1 MPALAGVV
9 NGVTIQK
16 VLPHLL
22 DKKGRHTLSPSLL
35 ERDAYQAKLRSEST
49 LQGGLKFDIRL
60 GRIPEGAGLV
70 LHLETHGTAEGSQP
84 SYIQFQRPISD
95 KERFHRW
102 FNITLSPEEYAK
114 LGKLISWRVTLRQGE
129 TVVAEQRS
137 FLW

>member
-1 MPALAGVV
+1 MQAGVV

-22 DKKGRHTLSPSLL
+22 DKKGRHTLFPSLL
-35 ERDAYQAKLRSEST
+35 ERDAYQAKLRSEPD
-49 LQGGLKFDIRL
+49 LQGGLRFDIRV
-60 GRIPEGAGLV
+60 GRIPEGVGLV
-70 LHLETHGTAEGSQP
+70 IHLETHGTGKESQP
-84 SYIQFQRPISD
+84 SYIQFQRAISD
-95 KERFHRW
+95 KDRFHRW